1 MNTAKIIEKINRI
14 EDEAIKISRIN
25 DIIEDM
31 GKTLKDMRFSPTA
44 RHALQ
49 LGYVDLLDKAYDDI
63 QFVWLHLYQ
72 LRKAINDDMLAERT
86 IDADP
91 EVTADDLPFDG
102 KEEKE

>member
-1 MNTAKIIEKINRI
+1 MTSSKTWERH
-14 EDEAIKISRIN
+14 SRT
-25 DIIEDM
+25 
-31 GKTLKDMRFSPTA
+31 GAFHRR

>member
-1 MNTAKIIEKINRI
+1 MTKQEILEKVVEIKTDARKIDNVE
-14 EDEAIKISRIN
+14 
-25 DIIEDM
+25 DIIKSM
-31 GKTLKDMRFSPTA
+31 KTTLLDIDAPIAQK
-44 RHALQ
+44 ALFV
-49 LGYVDLLDKAYDDI
+49 GFVYLLDKAYDDI

>member
-1 MNTAKIIEKINRI
+1 MNTAKIIEEINRI
-14 EDEAIKISRIN
+14 EDEAIKISRVN

-31 GKTLKDMRFSPTA
+31 RRTLKDGRYTPTA

-49 LGYVDLLDKAYDDI
+49 LGYVELIDKAYDDI
-63 QFVWLHLYQ
+63 QFVWLHMYQ
-72 LRKAINDDMLAERT
+72 LRKKLNDDMVTER
-86 IDADP
+86 IDKDP